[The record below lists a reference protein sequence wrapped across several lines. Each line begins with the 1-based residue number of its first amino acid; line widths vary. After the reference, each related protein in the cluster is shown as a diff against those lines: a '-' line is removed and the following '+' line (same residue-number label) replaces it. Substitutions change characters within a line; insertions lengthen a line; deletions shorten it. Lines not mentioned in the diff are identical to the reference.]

1 MESQEET
8 IIRQNYDG
16 NIINNCEIKSSSE
29 IYLIK
34 QKISENYNEI
44 TKCRKTIK
52 KSQNDIETLKDT
64 LYELCQHTFIRD
76 FSAAPDDIYKYYC
89 KKCHLYRH

>member
-16 NIINNCEIKSSSE
+16 NTINNCEIKSSSE

-44 TKCRKTIK
+44 AKLMKLGQKIAK
-52 KSQNDIETLKDT
+52 LA
-64 LYELCQHTFIRD
+64 F
-76 FSAAPDDIYKYYC
+76 F
-89 KKCHLYRH
+89 